1 MGGPSHGTAAGS
13 RTGRGR
19 RDAQALAST
28 SQPQAPGRC
37 GVEGQGLVLRR
48 RTEDL
53 GRRGEAQVRAE
64 GGGGAG
70 VLRIGHLLHGG
81 RRDQAPRPVHPARR
95 VGPDGRDGRLEEAG
109 RRGYDEGRD
118 GPPGPDAAEAP
129 AFPPAGVSLAR
140 GLTAAGR
147 SPGVLALTFLV
158 VFGIWAVVQSLGVSL
173 AALPSYL
180 SQVGGLPPFS
190 SFLLVQLLQAGLR
203 LRGWVAAVAGTGIV
217 LARAGV
223 LATWAVT
230 LVARL
235 RRDAPELAAGA
246 DDPVETVR
254 VRDVLRILPGVIA
267 FEVGFLLVALVG
279 YTIIPGLGPGIG
291 QLGLIAILVATMY
304 FFIFIPLAL
313 VTEGGDLRTAIRAS
327 IRAARLPGSR
337 HLLFTTGFLMLSI
350 FLSLATPGS
359 VVAVA
364 TPSLGVW
371 VYVLFA
377 SFVYATVFGAYAFRW
392 LTVRDRVLDELAA
405 RAASNGSGRRPTSR
419 TGGGGS

>member
-1 MGGPSHGTAAGS
+1 VTRKRSRRPPSRKPPAAAGWKGKGSSSGSAPRASSGAAQAKRASSPKAAPAPSASTISSTPAEGSKRPGLITRLAVSAQTVGMGGSK
-13 RTGRGR
+13 
-19 RDAQALAST
+19 
-28 SQPQAPGRC
+28 
-37 GVEGQGLVLRR
+37 
-48 RTEDL
+48 
-53 GRRGEAQVRAE
+53 RRGDEAPAK
-64 GGGGAG
+64 AG
-70 VLRIGHLLHGG
+70 T
-81 RRDQAPRPVHPARR
+81 
-95 VGPDGRDGRLEEAG
+95 DGRDRA
-109 RRGYDEGRD
+109 
-118 GPPGPDAAEAP
+118 PAEAP

-140 GLTAAGR
+140 GLTAVGR
-147 SPGVLALTFLV
+147 SPGVLALTFLI
-158 VFGIWAVVQSLGVSL
+158 VFLIWAVIQSLGVSL

-203 LRGWVAAVAGTGIV
+203 LRGWIAAVAGTGIV
-217 LARAGV
+217 LARAVV

-235 RRDAPELAAGA
+235 RRDAPEVVA
-246 DDPVETVR
+246 DDQPAER
-254 VRDVLRILPGVIA
+254 VSVGDVLRVLPGVVA

-291 QLGLIAILVATMY
+291 QLGLIALLVATMY
-304 FFIFIPLAL
+304 FFIFIPFVL
-313 VTEGGDLRTAIRAS
+313 VTEGGDLRTAVRAS

-359 VVAVA
+359 IVAVA
-364 TPSLGVW
+364 TPSLAVW

-392 LTVRDRVLDELAA
+392 LMVRDRVMQELAA
-405 RAASNGSGRRPTSR
+405 RAATNGSGGRPTSR
-419 TGGGGS
+419 TGGGGSRRGS